1 MILKDAYVKLDSNVI
16 SAYVMSATLNGEAA
30 TQDSHTMGDDWTEVE
45 LGLKSWTLELELKQ
59 SFTTAELDSIL
70 WPYFS
75 NGSTIAVEVRP
86 TSSAVGASNPKWT
99 GNAVLPAYT
108 PIQGSVGD
116 LASTSIT
123 LTGVGAL
130 TRATS

>member
-1 MILKDAYVKLDSNVI
+1 MIFKDAYVKLDSNDI
-16 SAYVMSATLNGEAA
+16 SAYCMSVTLNTESA
-30 TQDSHTMGDDWTEVE
+30 TQDSHTMGDNWTEVE

-59 SFTTAELDSIL
+59 SFTASELDSIL
-70 WPYFS
+70 WPYFN

-86 TSSAVGASNPKWT
+86 TSSAVGAGNPKWT

-108 PIQGSVGD
+108 PLQGAVGD

-123 LTGVGAL
+123 LTGVGAI
-130 TRATS
+130 TRAVS

>member
-86 TSSAVGASNPKWT
+86 TSSAVGVSNPKWT

>member
-1 MILKDAYVKLDSNVI
+1 MIFKDAYVKLDSNDI
-16 SAYVMSATLNGEAA
+16 SAYCMSVTLNTESA
-30 TQDSHTMGDDWTEVE
+30 TQDSHTMGDNWTEVE

-59 SFTTAELDSIL
+59 SFTASELDSIL

-86 TSSAVGASNPKWT
+86 TSSSVGAGNPKWT

-108 PIQGSVGD
+108 PLQGSVGD

-123 LTGVGAL
+123 LTGVGAI